1 MSENLETELRK
12 ALLFRAE
19 SVPPETVQRLV
30 SADYHPRTR
39 TYRIRVAI
47 GVGSAAVLAAVV
59 TLVAGVFAPGVSSE
73 FASWTPT
80 PTRAHAGQVA
90 PAEAACTE
98 AVTSLARQPG
108 TRNATS
114 PFIEGSTD
122 WKPVVV
128 DERGAF
134 TLVAFAASYGSV
146 KNEATCLTGGSAWR
160 AGPQLTLT
168 SRNGSTII
176 QVGGVGRAV
185 GSRVSGRGS
194 SFASSSPATVGT
206 VSGPTVDW
214 VSSSNDEV
222 ALGEVGAGV
231 TSVSLTLSNETV
243 VATTVSNGYYAA
255 WWPGYSPV
263 RSTSFTTAQ
272 GTSTVTYPAP

>member
-19 SVPPETVQRLV
+19 SVPPVAVQRLV
-30 SADYHPRTR
+30 AADYHPRTR
-39 TYRIRVAI
+39 SYRIRVAI
-47 GVGSAAVLAAVV
+47 GAGSAAVIAAVV
-59 TLVAGVFAPGVSSE
+59 TLVGGVFGPGVSSA

-80 PTRAHAGQVA
+80 PTRAHAGQVTL
-90 PAEAACTE
+90 AEAGCTE
-98 AVTSLARQPG
+98 AVTALARQSD

-114 PFIEGSTD
+114 PPFIDGDAD

-128 DERGAF
+128 DVRGAF
-134 TLVAFAASYGSV
+134 ILVAFAVSHGGAQ
-146 KNEATCLTGGSAWR
+146 NEATCLTGGSAWR

-168 SRNGSTII
+168 SRKGNTII
-176 QVGGVGRAV
+176 QVGAAGRAV

-194 SFASSSPATVGT
+194 SFASSSPPTVGT

-222 ALGEVGAGV
+222 AVGEVGAGV
-231 TSVSLTLSNETV
+231 TSVTLTLSNDTV
-243 VATTVSNGYYAA
+243 VVTTVANGYYAA

-272 GTSTVTYPAP
+272 GTVTYPAR